1 MDYNEIIVKVK
12 TEDLEIAS
20 AIANMTVPYGLYIE
34 DYSDLLLEAVKIAH
48 IDLIDEELKMR
59 DKTIALIHIYIPI
72 DESPKEAIDFLKE
85 HFIKSNI
92 DYEIENKKALE
103 KDYINNWK
111 NYFKIKE
118 AGERLVICPAWETAK
133 THKKILKIDPGAAF
147 GTGTHPTTFMCLEL
161 LDKYVNENKTILD
174 IGCGSGILSVA
185 SALLGAKSAIGV
197 DIDETAVKVS
207 KETARLN
214 NVDSICSFMVGDAIK
229 DVQGKFDIIVA
240 NIVADVIIYLSD
252 KIKPLLNKGG
262 MFICSGIIEGRQEE
276 VEAALKNAGLEIFE
290 YKITDN
296 WYAFGGRYD

>member
-214 NVDSICSFMVGDAIK
+214 NVDSLCSFMVGDAIK